1 MTWSLEEPEAALVV
15 LGLLVVLR
23 LAAAAVAAL
32 ALALATLRH
41 LATLGTLAATHLT
54 GSHLY

>member
-1 MTWSLEEPEAALVV
+1 MV